1 MDYSPTLAII
11 VPCYCEEEVL
21 PSTNTQLCA
30 LLNGMVASSVV
41 SGQSRVMY
49 VDDGSTDTTWALL
62 KSYANA
68 HHEVCAVKLSGNFGH
83 QNAIIAG
90 METALAAETDI
101 FVTIDADL
109 QDDVNAI
116 PKMVEKYTKGY
127 EIVYGVH
134 SGRSTD
140 SWFKRNTALAFY
152 RLMHHLGTKSVYNHA
167 DFRLMDRRTVGELLR
182 YPERNLFMR
191 GIVPLLGFKSA
202 IVEYERSERTAGTTK
217 YPLSKM
223 ISFAIDGITSFSIRP
238 VRLVL
243 TMGIV
248 FVFIA
253 IIILGYVLYSKFS
266 GHAVSGWSSM
276 ILSMWFIGG
285 CVLIGLGIVGE
296 YIGKIYIEVKG
307 RPRYH
312 IDTVAG
318 FRRTGANTTETNT
331 SNNSKNNN
339 PTVKL

>member
-1 MDYSPTLAII
+1 L
-11 VPCYCEEEVL
+11 
-21 PSTNTQLCA
+21 
-30 LLNGMVASSVV
+30 G
-41 SGQSRVMY
+41 
-49 VDDGSTDTTWALL
+49 
-62 KSYANA
+62 
-68 HHEVCAVKLSGNFGH
+68 
-83 QNAIIAG
+83 
-90 METALAAETDI
+90 
-101 FVTIDADL
+101 
-109 QDDVNAI
+109 
-116 PKMVEKYTKGY
+116 
-127 EIVYGVH
+127 
-134 SGRSTD
+134 
-140 SWFKRNTALAFY
+140 FY
-152 RLMHHLGTKSVYNHA
+152 RLMQHLGTKSVFNHA

-202 IVEYERSERTAGTTK
+202 TVEYERSERTAGTTK

-223 ISFAIDGITSFSIRP
+223 LSFAVDGITSFSIRP

-253 IIILGYVLYSKFS
+253 IIILAYVLYSKFS

-285 CVLIGLGIVGE
+285 CILIGLGIVGE

-312 IDTVAG
+312 IETT
-318 FRRTGANTTETNT
+318 TGQLPSQKQHTH
-331 SNNSKNNN
+331 
-339 PTVKL
+339 

>member
-1 MDYSPTLAII
+1 MDNAPTLAII
-11 VPCYCEEEVL
+11 VPCFCEEGAL
-21 PSTNTQLCA
+21 PHTNSQLCA
-30 LLNGMVASSVV
+30 LLDSMVTAGEV
-41 SGQSRVMY
+41 SAQSRVVY
-49 VDDGSTDTTWALL
+49 VDDGSTDATWALVKDYAHSQ
-62 KSYANA
+62 KS
-68 HHEVCAVKLSGNFGH
+68 VCAIKLSANFGH

-90 METALAAETDI
+90 METTLHSADI
-101 FVTIDADL
+101 FLTIDADL
-109 QDDVNAI
+109 QDDVNTI
-116 PKMVEKYTKGY
+116 PKMVEKYKEGY

-134 SGRSTD
+134 SGRKSD

-167 DFRLMDRRTVGELLR
+167 DFRLMDCRTVGELLR

-191 GIVPLLGFKSA
+191 GIVPLLGFKCA
-202 IVEYERSERTAGTTK
+202 TVEYERSERTAGTTK
-217 YPLSKM
+217 YPFSKM
-223 ISFAIDGITSFSIRP
+223 VSFAIDGITSFSIRP

-296 YIGKIYIEVKG
+296 YIGKIYIEVKH

-318 FRRTGANTTETNT
+318 INHSSGTTENEITTNQH
-331 SNNSKNNN
+331 NNTYKQR
-339 PTVKL
+339 V

>member
-1 MDYSPTLAII
+1 MRHIMTDNAIHTPTLAII
-11 VPCYCEEEVL
+11 VPCFCEQEVL
-21 PSTNTQLCA
+21 PVTHERLRELVRGMAQRGEVAADST
-30 LLNGMVASSVV
+30 VV
-41 SGQSRVMY
+41 Y
-49 VDDGSTDTTWALL
+49 VDDGSTDATWTLL
-62 KSYANA
+62 HGFSETDSSA
-68 HHEVCAVKLSGNFGH
+68 CAVKLSGNFGH

-90 METALAAETDI
+90 METMLRHADV

-109 QDDVNAI
+109 QDDIAAI
-116 PKMVEKYTKGY
+116 PKMVEKYREGY
-127 EIVYGVH
+127 EIVYGV
-134 SGRSTD
+134 RSKRATD

-152 RLMHHLGTKSVYNHA
+152 RLMKHLGTKSVYNHA

-202 IVEYERSERTAGTTK
+202 VVEYERSERTAGTTK

-223 ISFAIDGITSFSIRP
+223 LSFAVDGITSFSIRP

-243 TMGIV
+243 TMGIA
-248 FVFIA
+248 FVGIA
-253 IIILGYVLYSKFS
+253 IVILAYVLYSKFS

-285 CVLIGLGIVGE
+285 CILIGLGIVGE

-312 IDTVAG
+312 IEATAG
-318 FRRTGANTTETNT
+318 RKPALKT
-331 SNNSKNNN
+331 SSGGGKNEESN
-339 PTVKL
+339 

>member
-1 MDYSPTLAII
+1 
-11 VPCYCEEEVL
+11 
-21 PSTNTQLCA
+21 
-30 LLNGMVASSVV
+30 
-41 SGQSRVMY
+41 
-49 VDDGSTDTTWALL
+49 
-62 KSYANA
+62 
-68 HHEVCAVKLSGNFGH
+68 
-83 QNAIIAG
+83 
-90 METALAAETDI
+90 
-101 FVTIDADL
+101 
-109 QDDVNAI
+109 
-116 PKMVEKYTKGY
+116 
-127 EIVYGVH
+127 
-134 SGRSTD
+134 
-140 SWFKRNTALAFY
+140 
-152 RLMHHLGTKSVYNHA
+152 
-167 DFRLMDRRTVGELLR
+167 MDRRTVGELLR

-223 ISFAIDGITSFSIRP
+223 LSFAVDGITSFSIRP

-253 IIILGYVLYSKFS
+253 IIILAYVLYSKFS

-285 CVLIGLGIVGE
+285 CILIGLGIVGE

-312 IDTVAG
+312 IEAT
-318 FRRTGANTTETNT
+318 TGQLPSQKQHTH
-331 SNNSKNNN
+331 
-339 PTVKL
+339 